1 MPGAHTPRASCRA
14 RAERPSSFAVAPAA
28 MLNTITS
35 RSAHVRAAHALRD
48 APAECGALCPS
59 GRLVASMASTNEPAC
74 AHSLMS
80 PPRPQV

>member
-35 RSAHVRAAHALRD
+35 RWAHVRAAHALRD
-48 APAECGALCPS
+48 APAECGARYAHP
-59 GRLVASMASTNEPAC
+59 GASLPAWP
-74 AHSLMS
+74 APMS
-80 PPRPQV
+80 RRVRTL